1 MAKPNRQASCH
12 LAESG
17 YYSIGTQT
25 YNGSVTYLS
34 LQQVPCP
41 AGTYSNYLV
50 STPGID
56 RVSCTD
62 VDAGYYSNGTVV
74 VNGVAVNATD
84 MTPCPVGTYQP
95 DEGQASCIDADPG
108 YYSSGTITTTK
119 QTWQVED
126 IRRDRRW

>member
-1 MAKPNRQASCH
+1 M
-12 LAESG
+12 
-17 YYSIGTQT
+17 
-25 YNGSVTYLS
+25 
-34 LQQVPCP
+34 PCP

-84 MTPCPVGTYQP
+84 MTPCPAGTYQP

-126 IRRDRRW
+126 ISETGDGRPGNYHDNLSWRHNILQCR